1 MELLHVLFKLTIM
14 VTGLF
19 LGVWNIVA
27 VLGMHKK
34 LKPGKGHKVIFLW
47 LVPAASDFRDGGKW
61 RESYLRSLT
70 YSLGWGLVA
79 FIYFGWVVNK

>member
-1 MELLHVLFKLTIM
+1 MELLHVLFKMTIM

-19 LGVWNIVA
+19 LVVWNIVA

-34 LKPGKGHKVIFLW
+34 LKPGKIPKLIFLW
-47 LVPAASDFRDGGKW
+47 LVPAAGDFTDAGKW

-70 YSLGWGLVA
+70 YTLGWGLVA